1 MSLRINMYLMEENLK
16 NPTNKHNDDAIS
28 ENEIDD
34 KIQKELQKLIELN
47 DLRAGALRKMINK
60 IGDINIDKQNQDNK

>member
-1 MSLRINMYLMEENLK
+1 MYLMEENLK

>member
-1 MSLRINMYLMEENLK
+1 MYLMEENLK
-16 NPTNKHNDDAIS
+16 DPTNKHNDDAIS

>member
-1 MSLRINMYLMEENLK
+1 MEENLK
-16 NPTNKHNDDAIS
+16 DPTNKHNDDAIS